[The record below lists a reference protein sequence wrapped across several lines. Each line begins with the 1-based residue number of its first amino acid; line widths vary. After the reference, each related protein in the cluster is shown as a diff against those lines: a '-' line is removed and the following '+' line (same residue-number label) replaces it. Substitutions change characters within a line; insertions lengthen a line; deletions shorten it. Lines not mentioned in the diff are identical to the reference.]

1 MSRISRKKKGA
12 HPPVQVHRNL
22 SEGLGDRPTPPTP
35 AEPEVL
41 AVMAGTY
48 STVREAARARASLAF
63 SRDLAKVRLEAK
75 AWAKA
80 ALEEYLQELE
90 AQARA
95 EAQALHQQ
103 QVEEACRLGEAEAI
117 KELLQA
123 QPWLAGHEEDLK
135 EVLLQAAA
143 AEAEAEAAKALA
155 EAEAAKAKALA
166 EAEAAKAKVLA
177 EAEAAKKEA
186 VKPLLLKLSK
196 LEKQA
201 AKAIKA
207 AAGLGLGSRLLE
219 GVLAKA
225 QLQAKACALKEVHL
239 AQVEGQ
245 LGKLQNDLAKAQA
258 EADRKEAQEAQ
269 KAFEAKAWAW
279 LSSPEAAAQLDAE
292 TLQRLLGRGK
302 YSPEV
307 SKHYKAYCANKPAAK
322 PQDLSQAAWAWFK
335 SHGASELS
343 RSEYVKYSQLN
354 RPDAALVKR
363 YRAYLNQAK

>member
-1 MSRISRKKKGA
+1 MSRISRKKKKKGA
-12 HPPVQVHRNL
+12 HPPVQVHQNL
-22 SEGLGDRPTPPTP
+22 SEGLGDGTTSLAPP
-35 AEPEVL
+35 EPEIL
-41 AVMAGTY
+41 AVMAGTHN
-48 STVREAARARASLAF
+48 TVREAARARASLAF
-63 SRDLAKVRLEAK
+63 RRDLDQVRLEAK

-80 ALEEYLQELE
+80 TLEEYLQELE
-90 AQARA
+90 AQAQA

-103 QVEEACRLGEAEAI
+103 QVQEACLEGEAEAI
-117 KELLQA
+117 QELLQA
-123 QPWLAGHEEDLK
+123 QPWLAGHEEELK
-135 EVLLQAAA
+135 EVLLKAAQ
-143 AEAEAEAAKALA
+143 AEAEAAAAKALA
-155 EAEAAKAKALA
+155 EAEAAK
-166 EAEAAKAKVLA
+166 
-177 EAEAAKKEA
+177 KEA
-186 VKPLLLKLSK
+186 IKPLLLKLNK

-201 AKAIKA
+201 AKAVKA
-207 AAGLGLGSRLLE
+207 AAGLGLDSRLLE

-225 QLQAKACALKEVHL
+225 QLQAKAYSLKAVHL

-258 EADRKEAQEAQ
+258 EADRKKAQEAQ

-279 LSSPEAAAQLDAE
+279 LNSPEAVAQLDAE

-322 PQDLSQAAWAWFK
+322 PQDLKQAAWAWFK
-335 SHGASELS
+335 SHGASELT

>member
-1 MSRISRKKKGA
+1 MSRISKKKKGA
-12 HPPVQVHRNL
+12 LLPVQVHRNL
-22 SEGLGDRPTPPTP
+22 SEGLGDGP
-35 AEPEVL
+35 ASPAPAPAQPEVL
-41 AVMAGTY
+41 AVMAGTHN
-48 STVREAARARASLAF
+48 TVREAARARASLAF
-63 SRDLAKVRLEAK
+63 SRDLSQVRLEAK

-80 ALEEYLQELE
+80 TLEEYLQELE
-90 AQARA
+90 AQAQA

-103 QVEEACRLGEAEAI
+103 QVQEACLEGEAEAI
-117 KELLQA
+117 QELLQA
-123 QPWLAGHEEDLK
+123 QPWLAGHEEELK
-135 EVLLQAAA
+135 EVLLKAAQ
-143 AEAEAEAAKALA
+143 AEAEAAAAKALA
-155 EAEAAKAKALA
+155 EAEAAK
-166 EAEAAKAKVLA
+166 
-177 EAEAAKKEA
+177 KEA
-186 VKPLLLKLSK
+186 IKPLLLKLNK
-196 LEKQA
+196 VEKQA

-207 AAGLGLGSRLLE
+207 AAGLGLDSRLLE

-225 QLQAKACALKEVHL
+225 QLQAKACTLKAVHL

-269 KAFEAKAWAW
+269 KAFEAKAWSW
-279 LSSPEAAAQLDAE
+279 LNSPGAAAQLDAE

-335 SHGASELS
+335 SHGASELT